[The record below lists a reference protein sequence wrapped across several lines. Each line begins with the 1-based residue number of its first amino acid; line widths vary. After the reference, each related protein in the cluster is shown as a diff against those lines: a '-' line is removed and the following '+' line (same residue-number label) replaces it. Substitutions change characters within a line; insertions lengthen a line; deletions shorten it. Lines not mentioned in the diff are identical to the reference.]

1 MKLNN
6 NNNNS
11 ASASASYCVWRTESF
26 PGRCPGR
33 RRRRRHP
40 PAPFLLFINGHPAAI
55 RIISV
60 LQRFR
65 STSTAVLISPNV
77 FRPSVAAA
85 VFASVVAVCGCG
97 VFSASVD
104 VVFAAVASFAFV

>member
-1 MKLNN
+1 MKLN

-26 PGRCPGR
+26 PGRCPG
-33 RRRRRHP
+33 RRRRHP

-65 STSTAVLISPNV
+65 STATAVLISPNV